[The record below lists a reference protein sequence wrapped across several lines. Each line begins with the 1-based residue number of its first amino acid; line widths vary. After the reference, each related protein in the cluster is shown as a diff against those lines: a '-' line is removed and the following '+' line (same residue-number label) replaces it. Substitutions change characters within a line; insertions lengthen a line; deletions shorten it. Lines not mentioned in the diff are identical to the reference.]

1 MVSSRLKE
9 KFEGWVAPR
18 VRILASAG
26 LTPNALTLL
35 GLAASLAAAFCY
47 LNWRISDALL
57 PAAAALVLISGLL
70 DALDGVLARA
80 VGGASAFGGF
90 LDSVADRYSDAVV
103 LSAVVVAGLCD
114 PVWGLA
120 AVVGSI
126 MVSYARA
133 RAEAAGVGM
142 ASVGLAE
149 RAERMLL
156 LAAVTFAAYFRLDIL
171 RWGVLLLAALSH
183 LTVLQRAVHFLR
195 ETGRRKALY

>member
-9 KFEGWVAPR
+9 KFEGWVAPS

-35 GLAASLAAAFCY
+35 GLAASFAAAFCY
-47 LNWRISDALL
+47 LNWRIGDALL

-171 RWGVLLLAALSH
+171 SWGVLLLAALSH

-195 ETGRRKALY
+195 ETGRRKAPY